1 MLAGVKIIL
10 ERMKTHPEDF
20 AYNSVGGMSNWSRLI
35 DRAIGEEIL
44 TKEEIDALN
53 DGVKNCRREMFN
65 QKVMQVMAGEEQE
78 SSTQNLVEQM
88 SALNLGTQIYQH
100 PYENKQLEMQKQL
113 AEAVKA
119 YKATGQYK

>member
-1 MLAGVKIIL
+1 MLF
-10 ERMKTHPEDF
+10 R
-20 AYNSVGGMSNWSRLI
+20 S
-35 DRAIGEEIL
+35 
-44 TKEEIDALN
+44 
-53 DGVKNCRREMFN
+53 CRREMFN

-78 SSTQNLVEQM
+78 SSLATQM

-119 YKATGQYK
+119 FKATGQYK